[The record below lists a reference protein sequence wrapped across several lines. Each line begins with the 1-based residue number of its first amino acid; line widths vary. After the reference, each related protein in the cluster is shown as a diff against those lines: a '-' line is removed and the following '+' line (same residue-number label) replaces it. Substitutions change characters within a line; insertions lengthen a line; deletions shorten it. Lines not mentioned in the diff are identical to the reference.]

1 MFLLPLSETETLAE
15 VAREKEHQTE
25 AKSQVAGI
33 QENEHTIGVEQDP
46 NVLTVV
52 PTTEEPEEEAS
63 GLLEKQRKE
72 KAELSKHEDV
82 DTNEGSSLTKHNPEV
97 GKVNA
102 NETQVRN
109 EDDSLLEEEGRAE
122 KRDNSEEKEDDDT
135 EQPKKKTP
143 SNTDAPNT
151 QQDDVKV
158 TTGAKKKRGRTKKDK
173 SNKGGETEVVKKT
186 VVKRNKRGKTKVAE
200 KPVETV
206 KKKIGAKRRSTRGK

>member
-15 VAREKEHQTE
+15 VAREKEHQTV

-33 QENEHTIGVEQDP
+33 QENEHTIGVQQDP

-72 KAELSKHEDV
+72 KAELSKHEDG
-82 DTNEGSSLTKHNPEV
+82 DTNEGSSLTKHNQEV

-102 NETQVRN
+102 NKTQVRN
-109 EDDSLLEEEGRAE
+109 EDDSLLEEEGLAE
-122 KRDNSEEKEDDDT
+122 KRDNSEEKEDDET

-151 QQDDVKV
+151 QQDEVIV
-158 TTGAKKKRGRTKKDK
+158 ATRAKKKGGKSKKVTP
-173 SNKGGETEVVKKT
+173 NKG
-186 VVKRNKRGKTKVAE
+186 GKTKVVKAKVVKKKVVKKSAVK

-206 KKKIGAKRRSTRGK
+206 KGTTVTTRRSRRGK

>member
-15 VAREKEHQTE
+15 VAREKEHQTV

-33 QENEHTIGVEQDP
+33 QENEHTLGVEQDP

-52 PTTEEPEEEAS
+52 PSTEEPEEEAS

-72 KAELSKHEDV
+72 KAELSKHEDG

-97 GKVNA
+97 GKVIA

-109 EDDSLLEEEGRAE
+109 EDDSLLEEEGQAE
-122 KRDNSEEKEDDDT
+122 KRDNSEEKEDDET

-151 QQDDVKV
+151 QQDEVKV
-158 TTGAKKKRGRTKKDK
+158 ATRAKKKGGKSKKGTPNKGGKKKVVKEKVVKKKVVKKNAVKKPDETVKGTTGAKR
-173 SNKGGETEVVKKT
+173 SS
-186 VVKRNKRGKTKVAE
+186 KRGK
-200 KPVETV
+200 
-206 KKKIGAKRRSTRGK
+206 

>member
-33 QENEHTIGVEQDP
+33 QENEHTMEVEQDP

-72 KAELSKHEDV
+72 KAELSKHEDG
-82 DTNEGSSLTKHNPEV
+82 DTNEGSSLTKHNQEV

-102 NETQVRN
+102 NKTQVRN
-109 EDDSLLEEEGRAE
+109 EDDSLLEEEGLAE
-122 KRDNSEEKEDDDT
+122 KRDNSEEKEDDET

-151 QQDDVKV
+151 QQDEVIV
-158 TTGAKKKRGRTKKDK
+158 ATRAKKKGGKSKKVTP
-173 SNKGGETEVVKKT
+173 NKG
-186 VVKRNKRGKTKVAE
+186 GKTKVVKAKVVKKKVVKKSAVK
-200 KPVETV
+200 KPDETV
-206 KKKIGAKRRSTRGK
+206 KGTTVTTRRSRRGK